1 MAIPF
6 LKRLQQLLRSGPPTI
21 GAGAG
26 PAGAAAAALL
36 TRVLAELP
44 DMLAGAVID
53 QTSGHL
59 LSHYA
64 TSPDFNLARLAT
76 HQAEVVRQ
84 LRQVAREQGPPP
96 EEPLE
101 EVLLTLPRQQHLL
114 RVLPAGWLLYL
125 AVDSRDTNLAL
136 AREVLRACGS

>member
-6 LKRLQQLLRSGPPTI
+6 LKRLQQLMRSGPPTI
-21 GAGAG
+21 VAGPG
-26 PAGAAAAALL
+26 PAGAEAAALL

-44 DMLAGAVID
+44 DMLAAAVID
-53 QTSGHL
+53 AADGRL
-59 LSHYA
+59 LGHYA
-64 TSPDFNLARLAT
+64 TSPEFNLPRLAT

-84 LRQVAREQGPPP
+84 LRQVARAQHPLPA
-96 EEPLE
+96 EPLA

-114 RVLPAGWLLYL
+114 RVLPAGRLLYL

-136 AREVLRACGS
+136 AREVLRACAD